1 MSKEEIRKVQM
12 LPLDDKLK
20 AYPNHPFKPYKGDR
34 LNRLANSIKE
44 NGVIHP
50 IIVQPIKDTF
60 RIISGH
66 NRVNAAKRA
75 ELTEI
80 PAIIRG
86 DLNESDADI
95 LVNESN
101 IESRS
106 FSTWLPSE
114 KIKSINQYHA
124 PVKNQGIRPIFRN
137 TSGETNQK
145 LDQYARQR
153 TSAAYGE
160 SNSIIRLYIELSR
173 LIEPLQDKLDAKDF
187 GTTPASA
194 VSFIPTEGQKLI
206 AAVLDENKDV
216 YKLNI
221 KNSIKLREFFENRA
235 DNETS
240 EDTLK
245 DEIRQILNPSK
256 EVTTEEAVDE
266 TVKLPIPKEI
276 FDELFPDAS
285 TPEEAVELLI
295 QVMEEHHTT
304 TK

>member
-1 MSKEEIRKVQM
+1 MFHEQNRKVQI

-20 AYPNHPFKPYKGDR
+20 PYPNHPFKPYEGDR

-50 IIVQPIKDTF
+50 IIVQPIKDSF

-66 NRVNAAKRA
+66 NRVNAAKKA

-80 PAIIRG
+80 PAIVRD
-86 DLNESDADI
+86 DLSEHDADI

-124 PVKNQGIRPIFRN
+124 AVKKQGIRPFSKF
-137 TSGETNQK
+137 TSGETSQK

-160 SNSIIRLYIELSR
+160 SNSIIRLYIELNR
-173 LIEPLQDKLDAKDF
+173 LIGALQDKLDLKDF

-194 VSFIPTEGQKLI
+194 VSFIPPEGQKLI
-206 AAVLDENKDV
+206 AAVLDENDI

-221 KNSIKLREFFENRA
+221 KSSIKLREFFENQS
-235 DNETS
+235 DTLT
-240 EDTLK
+240 EDMLK
-245 DEIRQILNPSK
+245 DEIRLILNPIK
-256 EVTTEEAVDE
+256 ESPTTAEEPVDE
-266 TVKLPIPKEI
+266 TIRLPIPKDK

-295 QVMEEHHTT
+295 QVMEERI
-304 TK
+304 TKTK